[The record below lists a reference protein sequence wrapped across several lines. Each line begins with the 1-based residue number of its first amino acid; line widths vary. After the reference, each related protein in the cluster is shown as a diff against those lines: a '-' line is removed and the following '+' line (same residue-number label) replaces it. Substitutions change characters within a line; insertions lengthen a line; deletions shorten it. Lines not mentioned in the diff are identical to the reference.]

1 MSGIVVV
8 DQRTDWPA
16 SEAAVRVMTAWEYLN
31 EAAGE
36 PPRTRVYNL
45 CRSFAYQSSGYY
57 VSLLAAARGH
67 RPLPEVTTIQDLKLR
82 DGPRLLNEELDR
94 LLQSSLAPLESPR
107 HVLHAYFGRCPVQRH
122 ARLARAL
129 FNAFP
134 APLLEIRLIRRGS
147 DWRVE
152 AIRALALGEVPE
164 AHRGF
169 LADVAADYFRQ
180 RGRARGSR
188 RRHAY
193 DLAILVN
200 PDEAQPPSNA
210 RALKQF
216 ERAAEAQGFAVEFID
231 RSDYGHIAEFD
242 ALLIRETTAINHH
255 TYRFARRAAREG
267 LVVIDHPEAI
277 LRCAN
282 KVFLAELM
290 TRHRIATP
298 ATMLVHARNVGE
310 VVGRLGLPCVLK
322 QPDSAFSLGV
332 VKVDDAAALKRAAQ
346 AMLERSEII
355 VAQAFEPTDY
365 DWRIG
370 VIGGEAFYAC
380 RYFMAKAHWQIVKR
394 DGDGGVDEGA
404 HETIPVEEAP
414 RAVLRAAVA
423 AARAIGDGLYGVDL
437 KQSGRRVKVIEVND
451 NPNLDAG
458 VEDQVL
464 GPALYARVIAH
475 MRAQLDA
482 RRHGRASA

>member
-8 DQRTDWPA
+8 DRRADWPVEHA
-16 SEAAVRVMTAWEYLN
+16 DVRIMTAWEYLT
-31 EAAGE
+31 ADPGGE
-36 PPRTRVYNL
+36 PPRTRIYNL

-57 VSLLAAARGH
+57 VSLLAAARGQ
-67 RPLPEVTTIQDLKLR
+67 RPLPDVTTIQDLKLR
-82 DGPRLLNEELDR
+82 DGPRVLTEEVEALLSASLDR
-94 LLQSSLAPLESPR
+94 LESDR
-107 HVLHAYFGRCPVQRH
+107 YTLHAYFGRCPVQRH

-134 APLLEIRLIRRGS
+134 APLLEARLVRRARE
-147 DWRVE
+147 WRVE
-152 AIRALALGEVPE
+152 AVRPLALGELP
-164 AHRGF
+164 AGHRDF
-169 LADVAADYFRQ
+169 LAEVAADYFR
-180 RGRARGSR
+180 RRAPR
-188 RRHAY
+188 RRGKRAQPF

-200 PDEAQPPSNA
+200 PDEQQPPSNA
-210 RALKQF
+210 RALRHF
-216 ERAAEAQGFAVEFID
+216 ERAGEEAGFAVEIID

-242 ALLIRETTAINHH
+242 ALFIRETTAVNHH

-267 LVVIDHPEAI
+267 LVVIDHPESI

-290 TRHRIATP
+290 ARHRIRTP
-298 ATMLVHARNVGE
+298 ETMLVHARNIGE
-310 VVGRLGLPCVLK
+310 VEARLGLPCVLK
-322 QPDSAFSLGV
+322 QPDSAFSMGV
-332 VKVDDAAALKRAAQ
+332 IKVGDAAELKRAAL
-346 AMLERSEII
+346 AMLERSDLI
-355 VAQAFEPTDY
+355 VAQGFEPTDY

-394 DGDGGVDEGA
+394 DGAGGVDEGA
-404 HETIPVEEAP
+404 HETVAIADAP
-414 RAVLRAAVA
+414 RAVVRAAVA

-437 KQSGRRVKVIEVND
+437 KQAGNRVKVIEVND

-464 GPALYARVIAH
+464 GPALYARVIGH
-475 MRAQLDA
+475 IRRQIDA
-482 RRHGRASA
+482 RRAGAR